1 MATNLE
7 FITSATGS
15 SVNTLDIDDCF
26 SADYDVYFC
35 TMTKIQHITDLNS
48 PVYFR
53 FKYSGGVDSTAN
65 YDYAR
70 LGMKA
75 YATFTETRGTNATS
89 ALVSYA
95 NQDLDASTGTRFYIY
110 NPYDS
115 SSYSF
120 YSGIFSHY
128 YQTNGLEGYRGIWT
142 HTVAQQNTG
151 FRLLMN
157 GSEVADLEI
166 NVYGVK

>member
-1 MATNLE
+1 MVGSLE
-7 FITSATGS
+7 FIKSATGS

-26 SADYDVYFC
+26 SDDYDVYFC
-35 TMTKIQHITDLNS
+35 TMTKVQHITDANS
-48 PVYFR
+48 PVKFR
-53 FKYSGGVDSTAN
+53 FKYSGGVDSTSN

-70 LGMKA
+70 IGMKA
-75 YATFTETRGTNATS
+75 YGSFTESRGTGSTS

-95 NQDLDASTGTRFYIY
+95 NSQQDYQTGTRFYIY

-120 YSGIFSHY
+120 YSGILSHY
-128 YQTNGLEGYRGIWT
+128 YNVNGLEGYRGIWV
-142 HTVAQQNTG
+142 HKVAQQNTG

-157 GSEVADLEI
+157 GAEVANLEI
-166 NVYGVK
+166 KVYGVK

>member
-7 FITSATGS
+7 FIKSASGT

-26 SADYDVYFC
+26 SDKYDVYFC
-35 TMTKIQHITDLNS
+35 TMTKVQHITDLNS
-48 PVYFR
+48 PVFFR

-75 YATFTETRGTNATS
+75 YGTFVENRGTNLTS
-89 ALVSYA
+89 AIVSYA

-110 NPYDS
+110 SPYDS

-157 GSEVADLEI
+157 GAEVADLEI
-166 NVYGVK
+166 KVYGVK

>member
-1 MATNLE
+1 MATNLQ
-7 FITSATGS
+7 FIKSASGTSVS
-15 SVNTLDIDDCF
+15 SLSVTDCF
-26 SADYDVYFC
+26 NANYDVYEIIIRNF
-35 TMTKIQHITDLNS
+35 QSSANLNS